1 MRGFL
6 ISNYMY
12 IYYINYV
19 FFKIIWL
26 LLHQEDDDSV
36 TRLIHA
42 NFKEAELKNKMVEY
56 IAAALLATHHLKGTF
71 KVCSFLHRRCSL
83 QRQL

>member
-26 LLHQEDDDSV
+26 LLHQEDDNNI
-36 TRLIHA
+36 TPLIHT
-42 NFKEAELKNKMVEY
+42 KEAELKNKMVEY
-56 IAAALLATHHLKGTF
+56 IAAALLATRHLKGTF
-71 KVCSFLHRRCSL
+71 KVYPPLHRRCAL